1 MEKSNFLL
9 CIIIRWVFF
18 FKNVM
23 IGWGSVIIWGAIKLN
38 YWGTGRERQ
47 WLTKN
52 AAKNVNMRS
61 SFLYYLIISLF
72 LFKILSTGLFL
83 FFSQDS
89 FFNGGRRYDKK
100 KINYFFLSYKSNW
113 CIIILSTDF
122 LGNIALRF
130 FQVFSRNNFV

>member
-18 FKNVM
+18 QKCHDR
-23 IGWGSVIIWGAIKLN
+23 WGSVIIWGAIKLN

-47 WLTKN
+47 WVTKN

-100 KINYFFLSYKSNW
+100 INYFFLSYKSNW

-130 FQVFSRNNFV
+130 FQVFPEIVLYK

>member
-1 MEKSNFLL
+1 MYNNK
-9 CIIIRWVFF
+9 VGFF

-89 FFNGGRRYDKK
+89 FLMVGDDTTKK
-100 KINYFFLSYKSNW
+100 NQLFFFFLTKV
-113 CIIILSTDF
+113 IGVLSF
-122 LGNIALRF
+122 YPQI
-130 FQVFSRNNFV
+130 S

>member
-1 MEKSNFLL
+1 M
-9 CIIIRWVFF
+9 
-18 FKNVM
+18 
-23 IGWGSVIIWGAIKLN
+23 
-38 YWGTGRERQ
+38 
-47 WLTKN
+47 TKN

-100 KINYFFLSYKSNW
+100 KSIIFFFLTKV
-113 CIIILSTDF
+113 IGVLSF
-122 LGNIALRF
+122 YPQI
-130 FQVFSRNNFV
+130 S

>member
-1 MEKSNFLL
+1 MYNNK
-9 CIIIRWVFF
+9 VGFF
-18 FKNVM
+18 FQKCHDR
-23 IGWGSVIIWGAIKLN
+23 WGSVIIWGAIKLN

-47 WLTKN
+47 WVTKN

-100 KINYFFLSYKSNW
+100 NQLFFS
-113 CIIILSTDF
+113 F
-122 LGNIALRF
+122 L
-130 FQVFSRNNFV
+130 QK

>member
-1 MEKSNFLL
+1 MGECNNLGSDKIELL
-9 CIIIRWVFF
+9 
-18 FKNVM
+18 
-23 IGWGSVIIWGAIKLN
+23 GDGE
-38 YWGTGRERQ
+38 RERQ
-47 WLTKN
+47 WVTKN

-100 KINYFFLSYKSNW
+100 KSIIFFFLTKV
-113 CIIILSTDF
+113 IGVLSF
-122 LGNIALRF
+122 YPQI
-130 FQVFSRNNFV
+130 S